1 MWGRRLLK
9 EKRRWNAFDCRV
21 WRWRVP
27 VWWCLRSW
35 TGHQGLW
42 NSARTALTGL
52 VSETRFMSTTLLQL
66 VLWTTGSGQRCPR
79 RLTVLHTALSLLER
93 HIFTPTPKRE
103 SVERHIFTPTP
114 KREGVERHIFTPTPG
129 TECEAIHCGRNSH
142 AGPCK
147 VGVWAMS
154 WQR

>member
-1 MWGRRLLK
+1 
-9 EKRRWNAFDCRV
+9 
-21 WRWRVP
+21 
-27 VWWCLRSW
+27 
-35 TGHQGLW
+35 
-42 NSARTALTGL
+42 
-52 VSETRFMSTTLLQL
+52 MSTTLLQL

-114 KREGVERHIFTPTPG
+114 KREGVERHIFTPTPKREGVERHIFMPTPKREGVERYIFTPTPG

-147 VGVWAMS
+147 VGV
-154 WQR
+154 